1 MSIICAHRNFT
12 VFACDPFSASVTS
25 QKVVVVVV
33 IDTSCGKFC
42 KVEVPFYCA
51 MLLRDAMDS
60 ADYAVCHIQRWARP
74 ARCND
79 FNFILVIS
87 RPIRY
92 LTGLTL

>member
-60 ADYAVCHIQRWARP
+60 ADYAV
-74 ARCND
+74 ARC
-79 FNFILVIS
+79 LSV
-87 RPIRY
+87 RPSVRHRPVFCRN
-92 LTGLTL
+92 G